1 MAPAQINNQPLSL
14 SSKHI
19 AAIRKDYQLAALDE
33 THTGHDPLAF
43 FGKWFMEAQAAAVA
57 EVNALTLA
65 TVDAQNRPHARI
77 VLLKGL
83 DEKGFLFFTNY
94 DSAKGNDL
102 DANPYAALVFFW
114 QELERQ
120 VRVEGSVE
128 RVSEEESDAYFNSR
142 PEGSKLGAW
151 SSPQSQVIMGREV
164 LEQNY
169 KVYEQKFA
177 GGSIP
182 RPKHWGGYRVIP
194 HRIEFWQGR
203 ANRMHDRIVFTR
215 SADEWHIVRLAP

>member
-1 MAPAQINNQPLSL
+1 MAHAQINKQPLSL
-14 SSKHI
+14 SSEHI

-33 THTGHDPLAF
+33 THTGPDPLAF
-43 FGKWFMEAQAAAVA
+43 FGKWFMEAQAADVA

-151 SSPQSQVIMGREV
+151 SSPQSQVIAGREI

-169 KVYEQKFA
+169 KVYEQKYA
-177 GGSIP
+177 GGIIP